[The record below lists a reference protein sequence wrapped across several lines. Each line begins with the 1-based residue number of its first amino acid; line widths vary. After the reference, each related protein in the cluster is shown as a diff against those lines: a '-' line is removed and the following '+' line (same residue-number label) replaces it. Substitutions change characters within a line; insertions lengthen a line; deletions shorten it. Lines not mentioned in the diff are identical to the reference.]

1 MSTKPAVLF
10 SELAHLASIPQ
21 HQYKALILGDV
32 TSVSEAAL
40 LFGKGKSTIHAAIKN
55 GKLESRLSLTGGAI
69 HITMRSLIQ
78 LWGAPKIDLETF
90 YVGKGKGKANGNGST
105 TTPLST
111 AGHERRNQ
119 R

>member
-1 MSTKPAVLF
+1 MHADPILPLP
-10 SELAHLASIPQ
+10 ELIPVASLPQ

-69 HITMRSLIQ
+69 HITMRSLIK
-78 LWGAPKIDLETF
+78 LWGEPKINLETL
-90 YVGKGKGKANGNGST
+90 YIGKGKAKTS
-105 TTPLST
+105 
-111 AGHERRNQ
+111 
-119 R
+119 

>member
-1 MSTKPAVLF
+1 MRADPRLSFP
-10 SELAHLASIPQ
+10 ELIPLANLPQ

-69 HITMRSLIQ
+69 HITMRSLVK
-78 LWGAPKIDLETF
+78 LWGAPKIDLETY
-90 YVGKGKGKANGNGST
+90 YVGKGKAKTS
-105 TTPLST
+105 
-111 AGHERRNQ
+111 
-119 R
+119 